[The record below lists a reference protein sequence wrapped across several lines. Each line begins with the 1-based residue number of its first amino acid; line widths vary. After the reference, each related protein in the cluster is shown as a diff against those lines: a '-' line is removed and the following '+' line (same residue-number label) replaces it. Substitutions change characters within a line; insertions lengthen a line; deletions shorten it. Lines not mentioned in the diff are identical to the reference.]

1 MNFPSDAQP
10 DPKQV
15 RERYI
20 AVLSR
25 LERDHLLNKLG
36 AGIGEAVRKVLDEE
50 VGQQNGVQAIPDAEL
65 AAEVKRR
72 WGLKLVGK
80 LQNGFQTFVVDQ
92 QAEQHAEPSPTP
104 QADEKAVAEKLVAQL
119 EDMAR
124 RVRIASNR
132 PGREGDLLVLR
143 TIYDCI
149 ARLRGDDKRPELPPV
164 LMPMLPT
171 AAYKRHHANIDPDTG
186 KHRQIEVSFFTIAQ
200 LRQYAAECVEA
211 AIGKA
216 ISQGIVIRPVEPDF
230 GDQPKA

>member
-1 MNFPSDAQP
+1 MLHCDKNVLEQE
-10 DPKQV
+10 V
-15 RERYI
+15 ER
-20 AVLSR
+20 
-25 LERDHLLNKLG
+25 
-36 AGIGEAVRKVLDEE
+36 
-50 VGQQNGVQAIPDAEL
+50 
-65 AAEVKRR
+65 
-72 WGLKLVGK
+72 
-80 LQNGFQTFVVDQ
+80 
-92 QAEQHAEPSPTP
+92 
-104 QADEKAVAEKLVAQL
+104 LVAQL

-211 AIGKA
+211 AKIWLPG
-216 ISQGIVIRPVEPDF
+216 
-230 GDQPKA
+230 